1 MMRSLLLAALLVVL
15 AGGAGKEDATT
26 KDLEKMQGNWA
37 QVSMVVDGEKLGE
50 DEAQAL
56 FRTIK
61 GQEYTVARYKKT
73 IGKGSFTLDAGK
85 KPKNID
91 ARPAIA
97 GQNITML
104 GIYEFEGEKLKL
116 CFARAGRPR
125 PTEFAARKDSGHT
138 FSVWEREKK

>member
-1 MMRSLLLAALLVVL
+1 MMRSLLPAALLVVL
-15 AGGAGKEDATT
+15 AGGADKEEATR
-26 KDLEKMQGNWA
+26 KDLERMQGDWA
-37 QVSMVVDGEKLGE
+37 QVSMVVDGEKLGD

-73 IGKGSFTLDAGK
+73 IGKGSFTLDAAK
-85 KPKNID
+85 KPKTID

-104 GIYEFEGEKLKL
+104 GIYEFDGEKLKL

-125 PTEFAARKDSGHT
+125 PTEFAAKKDSGHT